1 MDMHV
6 YNTIATEVETGG
18 SVGSSA
24 YLAWLMSSKVI
35 EYHIIK
41 EVDGVFEDALEVA
54 LWPYKHTHTR
64 TPVNINKH
72 TLKKIPHWHKLEVKH
87 LKISFVKICKT
98 AVVELVW

>member
-1 MDMHV
+1 
-6 YNTIATEVETGG
+6 
-18 SVGSSA
+18 
-24 YLAWLMSSKVI
+24 MSSKVI

-72 TLKKIPHWHKLEVKH
+72 TLKKFPID
-87 LKISFVKICKT
+87 IN
-98 AVVELVW
+98 